1 MSSTHWPTF
10 ESKAMHKHVDFSSH
24 TLKGHGGRP
33 WSLTLVTTVFGTLLC
48 ANFATA
54 VSLLPHSLATAA
66 YETPSTLDAR
76 AILPSDLRKGPHHTV
91 LDEVVP
97 FRHTHR
103 YRITSPYGQFEA
115 YGGEMLK
122 VRIQEIQAIATI
134 DEEVNHAQSVAAGAK
149 HAILSPLKFALG
161 LFTNPIE
168 TILAV
173 PKGMWHI
180 ATRISEMAVSERGS
194 LEDPEN
200 AELLGFSTVKRQVA
214 DHFGVDVYS
223 SNRVLQEKL
232 NSLSWAGY
240 AGDAAVRLA
249 TLPIGG
255 PAGAVLTGT
264 SFSTTVGELLRDH
277 TPEELRRLNRD
288 KLEIM
293 RLDDSLIETFLQHP
307 WYSPRHETMLVQAL
321 FEMNI
326 VKNRKTF
333 FKVATSAR
341 FEEEALFFQRIAE
354 MFLLYHHHVKPLE
367 KFVAIDDR
375 LLMGL
380 TRDHTLIGMLPVEF
394 LPWRAELAESAETV
408 STWTSSERLKKVE
421 LWMTGKPTPRA
432 HRELLAQGITVRRG
446 AMDYLTFHRL
456 ANSSGPNA
464 PAQSLP
470 P

>member
-1 MSSTHWPTF
+1 MQKQV
-10 ESKAMHKHVDFSSH
+10 EFSSH
-24 TLKGHGGRP
+24 ALKWHGGRP
-33 WSLTLVTTVFGTLLC
+33 WSLTLVTAIFGTLLC

-54 VSLLPHSLATAA
+54 VSLSPHSSATTA
-66 YETPSTLDAR
+66 YENPPTLDAR
-76 AILPSDLRKGPHHTV
+76 AILPSDVRKGPHHTV

-103 YRITSPYGQFEA
+103 YRITSPYGQFDA

-122 VRIQEIQAIATI
+122 IRIQEIQAIATM
-134 DEEVNHAQSVAAGAK
+134 DEEVNHMQSVAAGAQ
-149 HAILSPLKFALG
+149 HAILGPLKFALG

-168 TILAV
+168 TLLAI

-180 ATRISEMAVSERGS
+180 ATRIGEMTAGERGS
-194 LEDPEN
+194 LEGPEN
-200 AELLGFSTVKRQVA
+200 EEWLGFSTVKRQVA
-214 DHFGVDVYS
+214 NHFGVDVYS
-223 SNRVLQEKL
+223 SNRVLQKKL

-240 AGDAAVRLA
+240 AGNAAVQLA

-264 SFSTTVGELLRDH
+264 SFSTTIGELLRDH
-277 TPEELRRLNRD
+277 TPEELRHLNRG

-293 RLDDSLIETFLQHP
+293 RLDDSLIEAFLQHP
-307 WYSPRHETMLVQAL
+307 WYSPRHETMLVEAL

-326 VKNRKTF
+326 VKNRKAF

-341 FEEEALFFQRIAE
+341 FEEDALFFQRIAE
-354 MFLLYHHHVKPLE
+354 MFLSYHHNVKPLR

-394 LPWRAELAESAETV
+394 LPWRAQLAKSAETI
-408 STWTSSERLKKVE
+408 STWTSSKRLKKVE

-432 HRELLAQGITVRRG
+432 HRELLAKGITVRRG
-446 AMDYLTFHRL
+446 ATDHLTFHRL
-456 ANSSGPNA
+456 ANASGPYT
-464 PAQSLP
+464 LP
-470 P
+470 QALP

>member
-1 MSSTHWPTF
+1 MR
-10 ESKAMHKHVDFSSH
+10 KHGDNAAH
-24 TLKGHGGRP
+24 IQQIPLKRQ
-33 WSLTLVTTVFGTLLC
+33 WSFTVTTIVFLTLLC

-54 VSLLPHSLATAA
+54 VSLLPHSSATDA
-66 YETPSTLDAR
+66 YETPSVLDAR
-76 AILPSDLRKGPHHTV
+76 AILPPDVRKGPYHTV
-91 LDEVVP
+91 LDEVLP
-97 FRHTHR
+97 FRHTHH

-122 VRIQEIQAIATI
+122 IRIQEIQAIATM
-134 DEEVNHAQSVAAGAK
+134 DKEVNHIQSVAAGAK
-149 HAILSPLKFALG
+149 HAILSPFKFMLG
-161 LFTNPIE
+161 LVNDPKE
-168 TILAV
+168 TLLAV
-173 PKGMWHI
+173 PKGMWHM
-180 ATRISEMAVSERGS
+180 ATRIGEMATGDRGN

-200 AELLGFSTVKRQVA
+200 QELLGLSTVKRQVA

-223 SNRVLQEKL
+223 SNHVLQEKL
-232 NSLSWAGY
+232 TSLSWAGY

-249 TLPIGG
+249 TLPLGG

-277 TPEELRRLNRD
+277 TPEELRHLNRE

-293 RLDDSLIETFLQHP
+293 KLDDSLIEAFLQHP
-307 WYSPRHETMLVQAL
+307 WYSPRHETVLVQAL

-354 MFLLYHHHVKPLE
+354 MLLAYHQNVKPLE
-367 KFVAIDDR
+367 QFVAIDDR

-394 LPWRAELAESAETV
+394 LPWRAELAKSADAV
-408 STWTSSERLKKVE
+408 ANWKSTQDIENVE
-421 LWMTGKPTPRA
+421 LWISGKPTPRA
-432 HRELLAQGITVRRG
+432 HRELLAKGITVRWG
-446 AMDYLTFHRL
+446 AMD
-456 ANSSGPNA
+456 
-464 PAQSLP
+464 
-470 P
+470 